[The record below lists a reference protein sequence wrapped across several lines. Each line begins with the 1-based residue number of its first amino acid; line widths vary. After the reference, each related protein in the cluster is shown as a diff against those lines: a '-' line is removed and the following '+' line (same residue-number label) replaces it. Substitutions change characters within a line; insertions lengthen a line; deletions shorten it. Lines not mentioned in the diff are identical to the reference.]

1 MFTAFFYLL
10 KDKGLPVSLNEWM
23 TLMEGLDKG
32 LEHASLTG
40 FYYLARAVLV
50 KTEADYDRFDQA
62 FLEYFKGVE
71 HIEQLPKEL
80 LEWLSQPMPQAGY
93 DKDEV
98 DRRAAELEL
107 EDLRRMLEERLAE
120 QHERHDGGNKWI
132 GTGGTSPFG
141 HSGYNPKGIRIGG
154 PARNRSAIQI
164 AGERHFRDFRE
175 DHTLDLRQFQ
185 LALRRLRQF
194 SALDDGPKDVLDVDA
209 TIRETSDKA
218 GQLSLVFT
226 RERKNMVKLLLLFDS
241 GGSMWPYSTLC
252 TTLFQAV
259 SKANHFKDLK
269 VYYFHNCF
277 YDKLY
282 TTPSC
287 WEPNAIDTEWVLK
300 NLGSDYKVMI
310 VGDASMAPSE
320 LLSRGGNIYYWYG
333 SDNEPGIT
341 WIRRFTARYKKIAW
355 LNPLSPWSW
364 EHGYGSETI
373 GYVKKEV
380 PMYPLTVEGLEQA
393 TKALV
398 KAR

>member
-23 TLMEGLDKG
+23 TLMEGLDRG

-71 HIEQLPKEL
+71 HVEELPKEL
-80 LEWLSQPMPQAGY
+80 LDWLSDPAPQADY

-98 DRRAAELEL
+98 DRRMAELEL

-154 PARNRSAIQI
+154 PGRNRSAIQI
-164 AGERHFRDFRE
+164 AGERNFRDFRE

-185 LALRRLRQF
+185 VALRRLRQF
-194 SALDDGPKDVLDVDA
+194 SALDDGPKDVLDVDE
-209 TIRETSDKA
+209 TIKETSDNA

-226 RERKNMVKLLLLFDS
+226 RERRNMVKLLLLFDS

-282 TTPSC
+282 TTPGCYESHSV
-287 WEPNAIDTEWVLK
+287 DTEWVLK
-300 NLGSDYKVMI
+300 NLGSDYKVI
-310 VGDASMAPSE
+310 VVGDASMAPSE

-333 SDNEPGIT
+333 SSNEPGSPGSDDPRT
-341 WIRRFTARYKKIAW
+341 AIRRSR
-355 LNPLSPWSW
+355 
-364 EHGYGSETI
+364 G
-373 GYVKKEV
+373 
-380 PMYPLTVEGLEQA
+380 
-393 TKALV
+393 
-398 KAR
+398 

>member
-40 FYYLARAVLV
+40 FYYLTRAVLV

-62 FLEYFKGVE
+62 FLQYFKGVE
-71 HIEQLPKEL
+71 HIEELPKEL
-80 LEWLSQPMPQAGY
+80 LEWLSKPMPQAGY

-120 QHERHDGGNKWI
+120 QHERHDGGNRWI

-154 PARNRSAIQI
+154 PAKNRSAIQI
-164 AGERHFRDFRE
+164 AGERKFQDFRE

-185 LALRRLRQF
+185 VALRRLRQF
-194 SALDDGPKDVLDVDA
+194 SALDDGPKDVLDVDE
-209 TIRETSDKA
+209 TIRETS

-282 TTPSC
+282 TTPAC
-287 WEPNAIDTEWVLK
+287 WEPNSIETEWVLK
-300 NLGSDYKVMI
+300 NLSSDYKVII

-333 SDNEPGIT
+333 SENEPGIT
-341 WIRRFTARYKKIAW
+341 WIRRFTARFKKIAW

-373 GYVKKEV
+373 DYIRREV
-380 PMYPLTVEGLEQA
+380 PMYQLTVEGLEQA

>member
-62 FLEYFKGVE
+62 FLRRCIFHYIAFPDAATMERIVRVHF
-71 HIEQLPKEL
+71 
-80 LEWLSQPMPQAGY
+80 
-93 DKDEV
+93 DKLD
-98 DRRAAELEL
+98 D
-107 EDLRRMLEERLAE
+107 RLAE
-120 QHERHDGGNKWI
+120 QHERHDGGNRWI

-154 PARNRSAIQI
+154 PGRNRSAIQI
-164 AGERHFRDFRE
+164 AGERNFRDFRE
-175 DHTLDLRQFQ
+175 DNTLDLRQFQ
-185 LALRRLRQF
+185 IALRRLRQF
-194 SALDDGPKDVLDVDA
+194 SAMDDGPKDVLDVDA
-209 TIRETSDKA
+209 TIKETSDNA

-226 RERKNMVKLLLLFDS
+226 RERRNMVKLLLLFDS

-282 TTPSC
+282 TTPGCYESHSV
-287 WEPNAIDTEWVLK
+287 DTEWVLK
-300 NLGSDYKVMI
+300 NLGSDYKVII

-333 SDNEPGIT
+333 SSNEPGIT
-341 WIRRFTARYKKIAW
+341 WIRRFKDRYKKIAW

-373 GYVKKEV
+373 DYIRREL
-380 PMYPLTVEGLEQA
+380 PMYQLTVEGLEQA

>member
-62 FLEYFKGVE
+62 FLQYFKGVE
-71 HIEQLPKEL
+71 HIEELPKEL
-80 LEWLSQPMPQAGY
+80 LEWLSKPMPQAGY

-120 QHERHDGGNKWI
+120 QHERHDGGNRWI

-154 PARNRSAIQI
+154 PAKNRSAIQI
-164 AGERHFRDFRE
+164 AGER
-175 DHTLDLRQFQ
+175 
-185 LALRRLRQF
+185 
-194 SALDDGPKDVLDVDA
+194 KLDVDE
-209 TIRETSDKA
+209 TIRETSDNA

-282 TTPSC
+282 TTPAC
-287 WEPNAIDTEWVLK
+287 WEPNSIETEWVLK
-300 NLGSDYKVMI
+300 NLSSDYKVII

-341 WIRRFTARYKKIAW
+341 WIRRFTARFKKIAW

-373 GYVKKEV
+373 DYIRREV
-380 PMYPLTVEGLEQA
+380 PMYQLTVEGLEQA

>member
-40 FYYLARAVLV
+40 FYYLTRAVLV

-62 FLEYFKGVE
+62 FLQYFKGVE
-71 HIEQLPKEL
+71 HIEELPKEL
-80 LEWLSQPMPQAGY
+80 LEWLSKPMPQAGY

-120 QHERHDGGNKWI
+120 QHERHDGGNRWI

-154 PARNRSAIQI
+154 PAKNRSAIQI
-164 AGERHFRDFRE
+164 AGERKFQDFRE

-185 LALRRLRQF
+185 VALRRLRQF
-194 SALDDGPKDVLDVDA
+194 SALDDGPKDVLDVDE
-209 TIRETSDKA
+209 TIRETSDNA

-282 TTPSC
+282 TTPAC
-287 WEPNAIDTEWVLK
+287 WEPNSIETEWVLK
-300 NLGSDYKVMI
+300 NLSSDYKVII

-341 WIRRFTARYKKIAW
+341 WIRRFTARFKKIAW

-373 GYVKKEV
+373 DYIRREV
-380 PMYPLTVEGLEQA
+380 PMYQLTVEGLEQA

>member
-40 FYYLARAVLV
+40 FYYLTRAVLV

-62 FLEYFKGVE
+62 FLQYFKGVE
-71 HIEQLPKEL
+71 HIEELPKEL
-80 LEWLSQPMPQAGY
+80 LEWLSKPMPQAGY

-98 DRRAAELEL
+98 DRRAAELEM

-120 QHERHDGGNKWI
+120 QHERHDGGNRWI

-154 PARNRSAIQI
+154 PAKNRSAIQI
-164 AGERHFRDFRE
+164 AGERKFQDFRE

-185 LALRRLRQF
+185 VALRRLRQF
-194 SALDDGPKDVLDVDA
+194 SALDDGPKDVLDVDE
-209 TIRETSDKA
+209 TIRETSDNA

-282 TTPSC
+282 TTPAC
-287 WEPNAIDTEWVLK
+287 WEPNSIETEWVLK
-300 NLGSDYKVMI
+300 NLSSDYKVII

-341 WIRRFTARYKKIAW
+341 WIRRFTARFKKIAW

-373 GYVKKEV
+373 DYIRREV
-380 PMYPLTVEGLEQA
+380 PMYQLTVEGLEQA

>member
-1 MFTAFFYLL
+1 M
-10 KDKGLPVSLNEWM
+10 
-23 TLMEGLDKG
+23 
-32 LEHASLTG
+32 
-40 FYYLARAVLV
+40 
-50 KTEADYDRFDQA
+50 
-62 FLEYFKGVE
+62 
-71 HIEQLPKEL
+71 
-80 LEWLSQPMPQAGY
+80 MPA
-93 DKDEV
+93 
-98 DRRAAELEL
+98 
-107 EDLRRMLEERLAE
+107 
-120 QHERHDGGNKWI
+120 
-132 GTGGTSPFG
+132 
-141 HSGYNPKGIRIGG
+141 
-154 PARNRSAIQI
+154 SAIQI
-164 AGERHFRDFRE
+164 AGERKFQDFRE

-185 LALRRLRQF
+185 VALRRLRQF
-194 SALDDGPKDVLDVDA
+194 SALDDGPKDVLDVDE
-209 TIRETSDKA
+209 TIRETSDNA

-282 TTPSC
+282 TTPAC
-287 WEPNAIDTEWVLK
+287 WEPNSIETEWVLK
-300 NLGSDYKVMI
+300 NLSSDYKVII

-333 SDNEPGIT
+333 SSNEPGIT
-341 WIRRFTARYKKIAW
+341 WIRRFKDRYKKIAW

-373 GYVKKEV
+373 DYIRREL
-380 PMYPLTVEGLEQA
+380 PMYQLTVEGLEQA

>member
-32 LEHASLTG
+32 LGHASLTG

-71 HIEQLPKEL
+71 HVEELPKEL
-80 LEWLSQPMPQAGY
+80 LDWLSDPAPQADY

-98 DRRAAELEL
+98 DRRMAELEL

-154 PARNRSAIQI
+154 PGRNRSAIQI
-164 AGERHFRDFRE
+164 AGERNFRDFRE

-185 LALRRLRQF
+185 VALRRLRQF
-194 SALDDGPKDVLDVDA
+194 SALDDGPKDVLDVDE
-209 TIRETSDKA
+209 TIKETSDNA

-226 RERKNMVKLLLLFDS
+226 RERRNMVKLLLLFDS

-282 TTPSC
+282 TTPGCYESHSV
-287 WEPNAIDTEWVLK
+287 DTEWVLK
-300 NLGSDYKVMI
+300 NLGSDYKVI
-310 VGDASMAPSE
+310 VVGDASMAPSE

-333 SDNEPGIT
+333 SSNAPGIT
-341 WIRRFTARYKKIAW
+341 WIRRFKARYKKIAW

-373 GYVKKEV
+373 DYIRREL
-380 PMYPLTVEGLEQA
+380 PMYQLTVEGLEQA